1 MQIADLKCFYL
12 YKVMNK
18 CWWDVFFIPPRDVL
32 YNYFSFVHFGVT
44 QQPSGTF
51 RNKPPI
57 TTDRNENSKLKT
69 HSVWKS
75 QKKSHSTLRAK
86 RATFTIWMDKSS
98 LKMPK
103 IVQFGEF
110 LKTEDCNQTV
120 FSVTRQV
127 NFWKV
132 KNAKNQIMHY
142 VYLAVEQCYQKV
154 YK

>member
-57 TTDRNENSKLKT
+57 TTDRNENSKLRT

-86 RATFTIWMDKSS
+86 RATFTFWVDKSW

-103 IVQFGEF
+103 IGEF
-110 LKTEDCNQTV
+110 IAQLTLVLFEG
-120 FSVTRQV
+120 
-127 NFWKV
+127 
-132 KNAKNQIMHY
+132 AP
-142 VYLAVEQCYQKV
+142 VYLRWRCHGVWKSKKKSHSTLRAKRATFTFWVDKS
-154 YK
+154 